1 MKLTDNEYSIM
12 NALWEAEK
20 PLNTAGIIEH
30 CADKRWK
37 ANSIHILINSMLAK
51 GAIEVVG
58 FEKTARTYSRTF
70 APTCSRSEY
79 MVRAFTRSQPMDDA
93 FIRDTTAAFIQDPRV
108 SDATLDYLAGLIQQR
123 KGKQKDSE
131 GE

>member
-12 NALWEAEK
+12 NALWEAGK

-30 CADKRWK
+30 CVDKRWK
-37 ANSIHILINSMLAK
+37 ANSIHILINSMLEK

-70 APTCSRSEY
+70 APTCGRDEYLVRFLTRNRPMSDAVIRS
-79 MVRAFTRSQPMDDA
+79 A
-93 FIRDTTAAFIQDPRV
+93 TAAFLQDPCV
-108 SDATLDYLAGLIQQR
+108 SEETLDYLDDLIQAR
-123 KGKQKDSE
+123 RAARKQKEDR
-131 GE
+131 